1 MNKKM
6 MAWGAIAAVA
16 VIVGVYVLRRPAAP
30 GLAVQPVDPV
40 QVVPLSVRK
49 ISKRVTAYGTVTG
62 APGDE
67 WNVSKPFDTEIRGVY
82 VRVGQRV
89 KKGQP
94 LLRIAPA
101 PSAELTMTRA
111 KSDLALAR
119 QGLAQVRHRYALRLA
134 TNADL
139 LAARQRYERALIH
152 WRSLTAWGVGR
163 DAVVR
168 APASGLVAV
177 LPVVSPGAFVPRAQT
192 LVTVTANRNLQAT
205 LGVEPS
211 VAAELSPGRSVSI
224 ASLNAGAQR
233 VLGRIVAVSGFI
245 DPKTRL
251 VDVFVALPRA
261 AGFLIGQFVRGRIS
275 AYTSTG
281 FVVPH
286 SAVLPERGRRV
297 LYTVKD
303 GHAVAHDVR
312 IELRDHRFY
321 EVSGPDLRA
330 GDAVVVLGNYE
341 LRPGM
346 PVQQAAMR

>member
-1 MNKKM
+1 MKKKVVIC
-6 MAWGAIAAVA
+6 GAIAVVA
-16 VIVGVYVLRRPAAP
+16 VTIGAYVLHRPAASQI
-30 GLAVQPVDPV
+30 AVQPVDPV
-40 QVVPLSVRK
+40 QVVPLSIRK

-67 WNVSKPFDTEIRGVY
+67 WNISKPFDTEIRGVY

-101 PSAELTMTRA
+101 PSAALALARA

-139 LAARQRYERALIH
+139 LAARQRYESALIH
-152 WRSLTAWGVGR
+152 WRSLTAWGVGG
-163 DAVVR
+163 DTLVR
-168 APASGLVAV
+168 APAAGLVTV

-192 LVTVTANRNLQAT
+192 LITVTANRHLQAT

-211 VAAELSPGRSVSI
+211 VAAELTVGRSVSI
-224 ASLNAGAQR
+224 TSLNAGAPG
-233 VLGRIVAVSGFI
+233 VLGRVVAVSGSI
-245 DPKTRL
+245 DPRTRL

-261 AGFLIGQFVRGRIS
+261 ARFLIGQFVRGRVN

-297 LYTVKD
+297 LYTVRN

-321 EVSGPDLRA
+321 EISGPGLKA

-346 PVQQAAMR
+346 PVRQVAQR